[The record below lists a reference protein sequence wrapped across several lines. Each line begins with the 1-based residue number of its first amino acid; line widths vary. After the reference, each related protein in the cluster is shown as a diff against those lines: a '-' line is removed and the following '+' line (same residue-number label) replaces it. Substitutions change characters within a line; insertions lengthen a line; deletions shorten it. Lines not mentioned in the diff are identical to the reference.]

1 MSTVKGREVFAM
13 LATMVL
19 GLISLIYAMLFFNG
33 AVMQL
38 GLFVGALIIGFI
50 IDTITLIIHAKVK
63 KIIVDKIN
71 KKYYNKGTKKQR
83 KEVIDNDEQSI
94 SI

>member
-1 MSTVKGREVFAM
+1 MNTVKEREVFTM

-19 GLISLIYAMLFFNG
+19 GFISLIYAMLFFNG

-38 GLFVGALIIGFI
+38 GLFVGAIIIGFI

-63 KIIVDKIN
+63 K
-71 KKYYNKGTKKQR
+71 
-83 KEVIDNDEQSI
+83 
-94 SI
+94 

>member
-1 MSTVKGREVFAM
+1 MNTVKEREVFTM

-63 KIIVDKIN
+63 K
-71 KKYYNKGTKKQR
+71 
-83 KEVIDNDEQSI
+83 
-94 SI
+94 

>member
-1 MSTVKGREVFAM
+1 M

-38 GLFVGALIIGFI
+38 CLFVGALIIGFI
-50 IDTITLIIHAKVK
+50 IDTIALIIHAKVK
-63 KIIVDKIN
+63 K
-71 KKYYNKGTKKQR
+71 
-83 KEVIDNDEQSI
+83 
-94 SI
+94 

>member
-1 MSTVKGREVFAM
+1 MSTVKGREVIVM

-38 GLFVGALIIGFI
+38 CLFVGALIIGFI
-50 IDTITLIIHAKVK
+50 IDTIALIIHAKVK
-63 KIIVDKIN
+63 K
-71 KKYYNKGTKKQR
+71 
-83 KEVIDNDEQSI
+83 
-94 SI
+94 